1 MAEARTGEAPVVRTA
16 GVSDVAG
23 LARVLGR
30 AFVDDPVMGWL
41 FPGEGDRE
49 ATLTR
54 LFEVLVEFVH
64 LPYDGA
70 DVGLAGAEFGGGAL
84 WDPPGH
90 WAPASAEMLE
100 MQSGFAASIGGDGER
115 LTAATRAMDAAHVT
129 EPHLYLAQIGT
140 DPGHRGTGVGAAL
153 LRSRLAAC
161 DADGLPAYL
170 ESSNPANVPYFRRF
184 GFEVTGEITA
194 HGGPTMWAMY
204 RPAQA
209 G

>member
-1 MAEARTGEAPVVRTA
+1 MTETRTGEVPVVRTA

-30 AFVDDPVMGWL
+30 AFVDDPIMTWL
-41 FPGEGDRE
+41 FPSDAGRAD
-49 ATLTR
+49 ALVR

-90 WAPASAEMLE
+90 WAPAAGDMID
-100 MQSGFAASIGGDGER
+100 MQSGFLASIGGDGER
-115 LTAATRAMDAAHVT
+115 LAAATRAMDAAHVT

-140 DPGHRGTGVGAAL
+140 DPAHRGTGVGAAL
-153 LRSRLAAC
+153 LRTRLAGC

-170 ESSNPANVPYFRRF
+170 ESSNPANVPYYRRF

-194 HGGPTMWAMY
+194 HGGPTLWAMY
-204 RPAQA
+204 RPAHSA
-209 G
+209 